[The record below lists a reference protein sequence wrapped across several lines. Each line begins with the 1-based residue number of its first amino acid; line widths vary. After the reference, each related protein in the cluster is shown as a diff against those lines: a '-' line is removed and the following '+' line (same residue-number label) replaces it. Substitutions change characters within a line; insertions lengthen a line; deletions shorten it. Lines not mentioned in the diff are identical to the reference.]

1 MSIRYRLA
9 STDLIHAPGLLAW
22 LRRTYQDNQYHANDV
37 MAAGWPRLPWHVRLG
52 LLDGSIPYTVDGTT
66 VLVEVA
72 R

>member
-1 MSIRYRLA
+1 MSTRYRLA
-9 STDLIHAPGLLAW
+9 STDLIHTPGLLTW
-22 LRRTYQDNQYHANDV
+22 LQRTYQDNGLHAIKV
-37 MAAGWPRLPWHVRLG
+37 MAAGWPHLPFHVRLG

>member
-1 MSIRYRLA
+1 MNCYRLA
-9 STDLIHAPGLLAW
+9 STNLIHTPGFLVWLQNEYRAADRRLAV
-22 LRRTYQDNQYHANDV
+22 RCMD
-37 MAAGWPRLPWHVRLG
+37 AGWPTVPADVRLG